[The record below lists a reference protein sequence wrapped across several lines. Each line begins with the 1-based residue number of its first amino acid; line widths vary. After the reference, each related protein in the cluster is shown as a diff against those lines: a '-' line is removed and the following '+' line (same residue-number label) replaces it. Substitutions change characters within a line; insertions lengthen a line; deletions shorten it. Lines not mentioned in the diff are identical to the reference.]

1 MYIVVCLLVF
11 SGYLDPFMSFLTQL
25 QYKFIA
31 LRLSNQFI
39 VFVLHL
45 LSDNKLSNVL
55 IVTNNV

>member
-55 IVTNNV
+55 FVTNNV